1 MAAQEP
7 LFIPC
12 CLELPRSKT
21 KMVQVIFLKEKVT
34 TIVLFYTQKACDE
47 TFILSWCKSTQ
58 YSYHI

>member
-34 TIVLFYTQKACDE
+34 TIVLFYTQKAYVMRPL
-47 TFILSWCKSTQ
+47 F
-58 YSYHI
+58 

>member
-34 TIVLFYTQKACDE
+34 TIVLFYTQKAWDE